1 MQIIF
6 DVLYKTCKK
15 QIPAPASK
23 TPQPVPTITKPD
35 ERQITIDRLQT
46 ELKEESQKSLTFK
59 AEIEQLRSEL
69 EKLKGNNEQLTMEKE
84 MLSAGLEQKSHETLE
99 TQEKLE
105 EINTELLKTQA
116 ELNAERQKGKVEHIG
131 IFEKLNI
138 F

>member
-1 MQIIF
+1 MYFQNP
-6 DVLYKTCKK
+6 LKK

-116 ELNAERQKGKVEHIG
+116 ELNAERQKGRVEH
-131 IFEKLNI
+131 F
-138 F
+138 